1 MRNLMVMVL
10 AAILSIG
17 VASAQS
23 RIITGKVT
31 DSKGDPVAGA
41 TVKIKNGAVVV
52 TDDKGNFKI
61 NGKTGDELTV
71 TSVDY
76 EVSTTKLMEGTSAEI
91 SLVSKNNKLT
101 EVVVTALGIRRSK
114 NTLPYAAQQV
124 SGDDVSRTRGNNAAS
139 SLSGKI
145 SGLQVIQ
152 GNGIGGSTNVVIRG
166 VKSLTGN
173 NQALF
178 VVDGVPIDNSNTNTA
193 NQRTG
198 RGGYDYG
205 NAAADINPDDIES
218 INVLKGA
225 AATALYG
232 SRAANG
238 VIMITSK
245 KAKRGV
251 GITINTGVVVGSIDR
266 TTFPTYQKQ
275 YGAGY
280 SAPYDKDGF
289 FYFDVNGDGVKDY
302 VTPTTEDASYGV
314 KFDPSLL
321 VYQWMHLTKLVLA
334 ITKQGHGWQLKMIL
348 RHFISTPCQTIQIS
362 SWTEPVRKDL
372 TS

>member
-1 MRNLMVMVL
+1 MVMVL

-17 VASAQS
+17 VASAQTRLIS
-23 RIITGKVT
+23 GKVT
-31 DSKGDPVAGA
+31 DSKGAPVQGA

-52 TDDKGNFKI
+52 TDENGNFRI
-61 NGKTGDELTV
+61 NGKTGDELVV

-76 EVSTTKLMEGTSAEI
+76 EVSTSRLGEGSSSAI
-91 SLVSKNNKLT
+91 TLVSRDTKLT

-139 SLSGKI
+139 ALSGKI

-178 VVDGVPIDNSNTNTA
+178 VVDGVPIDNSNTNSA

-205 NAAADINPDDIES
+205 NAAADINPDDIET

-245 KAKRGV
+245 KAKRGM

-266 TTFPTYQKQ
+266 STFPIYQKQ

-280 SAPYDKDGF
+280 SANYDKDGF

-314 KFDPSLL
+314 KYDPNLM
-321 VYQWMHLTKLVLA
+321 VYQWAAFDKT
-334 ITKQGHGWQLKMIL
+334 GPG
-348 RHFISTPCQTIQIS
+348 
-362 SWTEPVRKDL
+362 
-372 TS
+372 